1 MEITEVSITPVEEAR
16 LKAYVNITFD
26 DVFVVHG
33 LRIIKG
39 NHGMFVSMPARR
51 LSDGSYKDVAHPITN
66 AFRLKIQQVVL
77 DAYKKVLEE
86 EEMPEKTPKEEKE
99 KLAAQ

>member
-1 MEITEVSITPVEEAR
+1 MEITEVSITPLEESR

-26 DVFVVHG
+26 EVFVIHG
-33 LRIIKG
+33 LRVIQG

-51 LSDGSYKDVAHPITN
+51 LPDGSYKDIAHPITN

-77 DAYKKVLEE
+77 DAYKEIISENTL
-86 EEMPEKTPKEEKE
+86 EKTEDQKQENV
-99 KLAAQ
+99 AVQ

>member
-1 MEITEVSITPVEEAR
+1 MEITEVSITPLEEAR
-16 LKAYVNITFD
+16 LKAYVNIIFD

-66 AFRLKIQQVVL
+66 AFRLKIQRVVL
-77 DAYKKVLEE
+77 DAYKKVLNDEVHEE
-86 EEMPEKTPKEEKE
+86 TPKEEQE
-99 KLAAQ
+99 NIAVQ

>member
-1 MEITEVSITPVEEAR
+1 MEITEVSITPLEEPR

-51 LSDGSYKDVAHPITN
+51 LPDGSYKDVAHPITN
-66 AFRLKIQQVVL
+66 AFRLKIQRVVL

-86 EEMPEKTPKEEKE
+86 DVPEEAPKEEKE
-99 KLAAQ
+99 KITVQ

>member
-1 MEITEVSITPVEEAR
+1 MEITEVSITPLEETR

-51 LSDGSYKDVAHPITN
+51 LPDGSYKDVAHPITN
-66 AFRLKIQQVVL
+66 AFRLKIQRVVL

-86 EEMPEKTPKEEKE
+86 DALEKTQEEKE
-99 KLAAQ
+99 NIAVQ